1 MPANKEESKGPKY
14 AIYINGNIYSKE
26 DARISVF
33 DHGFLYGDGAF
44 EGVRIYDG
52 KIFRL
57 NHHIERFCDSM
68 KALNISPPMSR
79 ERMRD
84 VIIDTIKQAGFRDG
98 QVRPIIT
105 RGTGML
111 GLDPRNCKEGPTFIV
126 IAYGYSTPFAG
137 GKEGIKAITST
148 VRRIPPEC
156 LDQKIKSLNYLNSIM
171 AKNEAIA
178 SGADEAIMLDINGY
192 IAEGTGDNIFMVKN
206 GIILTP
212 FLTSALGGIT
222 RQTVI
227 EVAGKEE
234 YKVEIGTF
242 TLYNLYTADEVF
254 LTGTNIELIPVL
266 QVDGRIIS
274 DGKVGKVTLHL
285 KEAYTKFVKREGELI
300 L

>member
-1 MPANKEESKGPKY
+1 MSANKEEPKY
-14 AIYINGNIYSKE
+14 AVYINGKVYSKE
-26 DARISVF
+26 NARISVF

-57 NHHIERFCDSM
+57 NNHLERFFDSI
-68 KALNISPPMSR
+68 KALNISPPMPK
-79 ERMRD
+79 EKMRQ
-84 VIIDTIKQAGFRDG
+84 VIIETIKEAGFRDG

-105 RGTGML
+105 RGSGLL

-156 LDQKIKSLNYLNSIM
+156 LDQRIKSLNYLNSIM

-178 SGADEAIMLDINGY
+178 AGADEAIMLDISGY
-192 IAEGTGDNIFMVKN
+192 IAEGTGDNLFMVKN
-206 GIILTP
+206 GKILSP
-212 FLTSALGGIT
+212 ALTSALGGIT

-227 EVAGKEE
+227 EVAEREE

-242 TLYNLYTADEVF
+242 TLYNLYTADEIF
-254 LTGTNIELIPVL
+254 LTGTNIEIIPVIEI
-266 QVDGRIIS
+266 DGRIINNR
-274 DGKVGKVTLHL
+274 KVGEITHHL
-285 KEAYTKFVKREGELI
+285 KKAYSEFVRSEAESI

>member
-1 MPANKEESKGPKY
+1 MSAHKEEPKY
-14 AIYINGNIYSKE
+14 AIYINGKTYSKE
-26 DARISVF
+26 NARISVF

-57 NHHIERFCDSM
+57 NHHIERFFDSM
-68 KALNISPPMSR
+68 KALNITPPMSR
-79 ERMRD
+79 EKTRK
-84 VIIDTIKQAGFRDG
+84 VIIDTIKEAGFRNG

-111 GLDPRNCKEGPTFIV
+111 GLDPRNCTEGPTFIV
-126 IAYGYSTPFAG
+126 IAYGYATPFAG

-156 LDQKIKSLNYLNSIM
+156 LDQKIKSLNYLNSVM
-171 AKNEAIA
+171 AKIEAISA
-178 SGADEAIMLDINGY
+178 GADEAIMLDINGH

-206 GIILTP
+206 GVILSP

-227 EVAGKEE
+227 EVAEQEK

-254 LTGTNIELIPVL
+254 LTGTNIEIIPVL
-266 QVDGRIIS
+266 EIDGRVIN
-274 DGKVGKVTLHL
+274 DGKVGKITQHL
-285 KEAYTKFVKREGELI
+285 KKAYIEFVKGEVEVI
-300 L
+300 I

>member
-1 MPANKEESKGPKY
+1 MSAQKEEPKY
-14 AIYINGNIYSKE
+14 AVYINGKMYSKE
-26 DARISVF
+26 NAHISVF
-33 DHGFLYGDGAF
+33 DHGLLYGDGAF

-57 NHHIERFCDSM
+57 NHHLDRFFDSM
-68 KALNISPPMSR
+68 KALSITPPMPKA
-79 ERMRD
+79 EMRQT
-84 VIIDTIKQAGFRDG
+84 IIDTIKEAGFRNG

-105 RGTGML
+105 RGVGML
-111 GLDPRNCKEGPTFIV
+111 GLDPRNCAQGPTFIV
-126 IAYGYSTPFAG
+126 IAYGYATPFAG

-156 LDQKIKSLNYLNSIM
+156 LDQKIKSLNYLNSVL
-171 AKNEAIA
+171 AKIEAVSA
-178 SGADEAIMLDINGY
+178 GADEAIMLDINGH

-206 GIILTP
+206 GVILTP

-227 EVAGKEE
+227 EVAQQEE
-234 YKVEIGTF
+234 YKVEIATF
-242 TLYNLYTADEVF
+242 TLYNLYTSDEVF

-266 QVDGRIIS
+266 EIDGRVIN
-274 DGKVGKVTLHL
+274 DGKMGKVTQHL
-285 KEAYTKFVKREGELI
+285 KRAYANFVKKEAEPI